1 MPHTSKASKTG
12 EERLL
17 NKPNTISLLR
27 LPLLFIAVY
36 LILTNSD
43 PAVPAALILLIFI
56 MDFID
61 GYVARIF
68 HEETEFGKVL
78 DEMIDRIVENVL
90 FITFAFLQYIPLW
103 VPIVMVIRAVTVDTI
118 VLYYRKEETKSYK
131 RLIRSDL
138 SRGGYGLLKMILFIG
153 LALYTILNA
162 YRPYLLIITI
172 IVVAFS
178 VFRGIVKII
187 ESKRA

>member
-1 MPHTSKASKTG
+1 M
-12 EERLL
+12 L

>member
-1 MPHTSKASKTG
+1 MSWTSKASRKG
-12 EERLL
+12 EERLI

-36 LILTNSD
+36 LILANYD
-43 PAVPAALILLIFI
+43 PIVSAVLILLVFVA
-56 MDFID
+56 DFID

-68 HEETEFGKVL
+68 HEETKFGKVL

-103 VPIVMVIRAVTVDTI
+103 VPIIMVIRAVTVDTI

-131 RLIRSDL
+131 QLIRSDL
-138 SRGGYGLLKMILFIG
+138 SRGGYGLLKMLLFIG
-153 LALYTILNA
+153 LAFYPILSA
-162 YRPYLLIITI
+162 YDSYLLIVTI

-187 ESKRA
+187 ESIR